1 MPMPLLS
8 PDMKIFLVGF
18 MGTGKTTL
26 GRMLAERLG
35 WEFQDLDA
43 VLEKDEGAPITRIFA
58 EKGEPFFRELE
69 TRSLA
74 RIVAAPGRAV
84 VACGGGAFC
93 APENQALM
101 RGGGIT
107 VWLDQPFEQIWERR
121 KDLARGRPL
130 MRGESELRALY
141 EQRRDSYRAAT
152 LHLPVTEGG
161 LPQALD
167 ELLRFL
173 AERFGVNAP

>member
-1 MPMPLLS
+1 
-8 PDMKIFLVGF
+8 

-35 WEFQDLDA
+35 WEFEDLDA
-43 VLEKDEGAPITRIFA
+43 VMGEDEGASIIRIFA
-58 EKGEPFFRELE
+58 EKGEPYFRALE
-69 TRSLA
+69 ARSLA
-74 RIVAAPGRAV
+74 RLAAAPGNLV

-121 KDLARGRPL
+121 ENLARERPL
-130 MRGESELRALY
+130 LRGESELRALY
-141 EQRRDSYRAAT
+141 DQRLGFYRSAA
-152 LHLPVTEGG
+152 LRQPVTEGG
-161 LPQALD
+161 LPQALA
-167 ELLRFL
+167 ELLRCL
-173 AERFGVNAP
+173 AERFGVNAL